1 MQNQTPGRS
10 RTTSIGSLSGNSVH
24 DFPTSANSAQNLLT
38 SLPPPN
44 IRQDPN
50 QHNMPPQFNVP
61 PPNMS
66 MLKPPPPP
74 PKSLPASQIRYPK
87 EAINRSQNSWS
98 KNLSEN
104 SFEFGRQVG
113 KQVCLDNILT
123 RGYKMISKLY
133 EIFNCNHFDESN
145 IISIFEINKSSR
157 NSNIVFK
164 SLIKSILT
172 TSSFNCRRNVV
183 I

>member
-113 KQVCLDNILT
+113 KQVCLDNVLT
-123 RGYKMISKLY
+123 KGYKLSSKL
-133 EIFNCNHFDESN
+133 IA
-145 IISIFEINKSSR
+145 
-157 NSNIVFK
+157 
-164 SLIKSILT
+164 
-172 TSSFNCRRNVV
+172 
-183 I
+183 

>member
-1 MQNQTPGRS
+1 M
-10 RTTSIGSLSGNSVH
+10 H
-24 DFPTSANSAQNLLT
+24 DFPPSANSTQNILT

-44 IRQDPN
+44 LRQDQN

-87 EAINRSQNSWS
+87 EAMNRSQNSWS

-113 KQVCLDNILT
+113 KQVCLDNIFR
-123 RGYKMISKLY
+123 RGYKLY
-133 EIFNCNHFDESN
+133 EILNA
-145 IISIFEINKSSR
+145 IILMNPI
-157 NSNIVFK
+157 
-164 SLIKSILT
+164 
-172 TSSFNCRRNVV
+172 
-183 I
+183 

>member
-24 DFPTSANSAQNLLT
+24 DFPPSANSTQNLLT

-44 IRQDPN
+44 IRQDQN

-113 KQVCLDNILT
+113 KQVCLDKISR
-123 RGYKMISKLY
+123 RGYKLRFTKYLMQ
-133 EIFNCNHFDESN
+133 
-145 IISIFEINKSSR
+145 SI
-157 NSNIVFK
+157 
-164 SLIKSILT
+164 
-172 TSSFNCRRNVV
+172 
-183 I
+183 